1 MLTPTEYWNSI
12 GRKCSKPPA
21 VPYNWCAATV
31 ADILDKQEYCGDTV
45 NFRTTSKS
53 FKLKKRLE
61 RPQEDWQIFEN
72 THPAIIDRE
81 TFELVQEL
89 RKHRRRPNRTGE
101 ISMFSGLLYCA
112 DCGEKLYYSVT
123 NNYKREQAYFFCSAY
138 RKNSNVCS
146 AHYIREKIVEQL
158 VLESM
163 QRVLWYVQSY
173 EKLFAQRQLAEF
185 GEKQKKELTEK
196 RRELDKAKLRVR
208 EIDGII
214 QKLYEDNAAGKIS
227 DGRFATM
234 SMSLENEQSE
244 LKDRI
249 PSLEDELENAKIKT
263 EGLQQ
268 FIDKAKQVTRLEAL
282 TPELVHEFIEKIVVS
297 APKYKDG
304 KRYQSVEIYYNGV
317 GIIREPTSEEME
329 EYFEEHIK
337 NKPSLKAKTA

>member
-1 MLTPTEYWNSI
+1 MKKKLN
-12 GRKCSKPPA
+12 KPKDEWKVFP
-21 VPYNWCAATV
+21 
-31 ADILDKQEYCGDTV
+31 DT
-45 NFRTTSKS
+45 R
-53 FKLKKRLE
+53 
-61 RPQEDWQIFEN
+61 
-72 THPAIIDRE
+72 PAIIDRE

-123 NNYKREQAYFFCSAY
+123 NNYKREQAYFFCSVY
-138 RKNSNVCS
+138 RKNSDVCS
-146 AHYIREKIVEQL
+146 ANYIREKVVEQL

-196 RRELDKAKLRVR
+196 RRELDKAKQRVR
-208 EIDGII
+208 ELDGFI
-214 QKLYEDNAAGKIS
+214 QKLYENNAMGKIS
-227 DGRFATM
+227 DERFATM

-249 PSLEDELENAKIKT
+249 PTLEDELENAKVKT
-263 EGLQQ
+263 EGLQR

-282 TPELVHEFIEKIVVS
+282 TPEVVHEFIEKIVVY
-297 APKYKDG
+297 APEYKAG
-304 KRYQSVEIYYNGV
+304 
-317 GIIREPTSEEME
+317 
-329 EYFEEHIK
+329 F
-337 NKPSLKAKTA
+337 